1 MTRRNRPRIY
11 DDEEEDEG
19 HVPQRRTRGVV
30 TSYTEPEIDLGIDD
44 EFSTNQDDTPI
55 APAEDNYDYEFKDE
69 GYNDEDED
77 INVNRRKSR
86 RSRATRAKVESDDEF
101 YEDEIVSDDDEFL
114 QKLEHDNFIAPE
126 DDNND
131 FGYDYSNLNSR
142 KRRRRNGGN
151 GNGARTRAKDVVPI
165 GGDELDDNIH
175 EEIAELYDS
184 SPTISPI
191 KHKLRDRQTKVDYT
205 IPPPMTN
212 NNQHA
217 SPYKSK
223 GKRPNVN
230 KFEYRK
236 LLYPTAGPFG
246 GSDVLSIF
254 GTNIPP
260 GGIPV
265 PGLTNVSN
273 MTAIGQNVSDSD
285 SSDDEIVAVNQTNP
299 VDPTAAMTPKNK
311 PNHTQLINAGSANPK
326 DKTKNNLSDTDPLG
340 VDMNIDF
347 SMVGGLDNYINQL
360 KEMVAL
366 PLLYPELYQNFA
378 ITPPR
383 GVLFHGPP
391 GTGKTLMARA
401 LAASC
406 STEERKITFYMR
418 KGADCLSK
426 WVGEAER
433 QLRLLFEEAKKNQP
447 SIIFF
452 DEIDGLAPVRSSKQE
467 QIHASI
473 VSTLL
478 ALMDGMDNRGQVI
491 VIGATNRPDSID
503 PALRRP
509 GRFDREFYFPL
520 PDINSRKDI
529 LKIQT
534 KKWTPPLQ
542 DDFVSKL
549 SELTKGYGGADLRA
563 LCTEAALNSIQRKYP
578 QIYKSNDKLQVNPS
592 KIHVIAKDFMKA
604 LDTIVPSSARSSS
617 TGSAPLP
624 EHLSSVLKHSLDEVT
639 GKLNHLLPNAVGL
652 AGKKKPTALDEAMYL
667 DPTVNDPDGGFAR
680 QQLLKNLESS
690 RICKPNLLICG
701 SEGNG
706 QQYISA
712 AILNYLEGFQVQS
725 LDMGNI
731 FGDASRT
738 PELSIVQA
746 FIEARRHQPS
756 IIFIPNIDIW
766 FQVVPY
772 PAKATLTS
780 LLRNLKSN
788 EQVLLLGVSET
799 KLENLDLEI
808 KSIFGFNNPTNN
820 VHLQNPNREQRRE
833 FFKSLNSALLMKPF
847 EFVNDL
853 ENRPKR
859 KLKQLKVAKPKEVEN
874 KEATEKKKLK
884 QRIYQ
889 DTKLK
894 NLLKIKLAGLMDLF
908 KNRYKRFKKPII
920 DEGLLYHLFDP
931 SILDNPLLQYEVQ
944 YVKSEDKEHE
954 HMIKELHTGKHY
966 YNMDLDVIEERLWN
980 GFYSEP
986 KQFLKDIRLIVKD
999 SMTSGDRDRI
1009 LKANEM
1015 LTNAQFAIDEF
1026 STPEF
1031 LKACK
1036 ELRERE
1042 IETQNKL
1049 LEDHK
1054 KLELEFQNQKVV
1066 EVTEATEIQPVL
1078 EPALPIESTIP
1089 IESVLPTE
1097 LALPIDSAPQIESA
1111 LPIDQL
1117 VNPPETE
1124 LSMEVDVNTHN
1135 GSNGNEFIAPIVPLG
1150 QELNAFENNL
1160 EDTEMVGPNA
1170 PVDVGTYNVTI
1181 KLGEPKNPEPEV
1193 TQMVVEANGDIETK
1207 ESETKEPETREP
1219 ETKEPETKEP
1229 ETKPKETEEVLETEP
1244 ESEPESEIDE
1254 GVQIEMDRGLIIDES
1269 KLQQFFEES
1278 LIESTENCNIEKL
1291 EIVMARLMDIVWTDR
1306 NVWDKTG
1313 TINQLTQEVETLK
1326 TSFNS

>member
-11 DDEEEDEG
+11 DDDDDE
-19 HVPQRRTRGVV
+19 PIPPRRTRGVV
-30 TSYTEPEIDLGIDD
+30 ASYTEELDLGLDD
-44 EFSTNQDDTPI
+44 EF
-55 APAEDNYDYEFKDE
+55 DYQEPQ
-69 GYNDEDED
+69 
-77 INVNRRKSR
+77 
-86 RSRATRAKVESDDEF
+86 RATRKSTRSKLPKESDDEF
-101 YEDEIVSDDDEFL
+101 YDDHVSEDDEFL
-114 QKLEHDNFIAPE
+114 TKLEEDNFVAPDADE
-126 DDNND
+126 DE
-131 FGYDYSNLNSR
+131 GDYYYR
-142 KRRRRNGGN
+142 KRRRR
-151 GNGARTRAKDVVPI
+151 TRSKEPAAENVIQSDN
-165 GGDELDDNIH
+165 DDIQQ
-175 EEIAELYDS
+175 EIAELYDS
-184 SPTISPI
+184 SPIREAPL
-191 KHKLRDRQTKVDYT
+191 KHKLRQRQEKIDYT
-205 IPPPMTN
+205 LPPPKQPPATSNSRFRKPN
-212 NNQHA
+212 N
-217 SPYKSK
+217 
-223 GKRPNVN
+223 N

-246 GSDVLSIF
+246 GSDVISLF

-265 PGLTNVSN
+265 PGLTNESN
-273 MTAIGQNVSDSD
+273 MTAIGQNVSDLD
-285 SSDDEIVAVNQTNP
+285 SSDDEIVPINQ
-299 VDPTAAMTPKNK
+299 PKLGFNASTSNNITSNNK
-311 PNHTQLINAGSANPK
+311 TQLITAGSANPK
-326 DKTKNNLSDTDPLG
+326 DKSKNNLSDTDPLG
-340 VDMNIDF
+340 IDMNIDF
-347 SMVGGLDNYINQL
+347 SAVGGLDNYINQL

-366 PLLYPELYQNFA
+366 PLLYPELYQNFG

-406 STEERKITFYMR
+406 STETRKITFYMR

-509 GRFDREFYFPL
+509 GRFDREFFFPL
-520 PDINSRKDI
+520 PDINSRQDI
-529 LKIQT
+529 IKIQT
-534 KKWTPPLQ
+534 KKWSPPLQ
-542 DDFVSKL
+542 DDFVAKL
-549 SELTKGYGGADLRA
+549 AELTKGYGGADLRA

-578 QIYKSNDKLQVNPS
+578 QIYKSNDKLKVNPS
-592 KIHVIAKDFMKA
+592 KIHVIAKDFMNAIDK
-604 LDTIVPSSARSSS
+604 IVPSSARSSS

-624 EHLSSVLKHSLDEVT
+624 NHLTSVLKQGLDEVT
-639 GKLNHLLPNAVGL
+639 TKLNHLLPNAVGL
-652 AGKKKPTALDEAMYL
+652 NGSKKPTALDEAMYL
-667 DPTVNDPDGGFAR
+667 DPTINDPDGGFAR

-701 SEGNG
+701 NEGNG
-706 QQYISA
+706 QQYLSA

-788 EQVLLLGVSET
+788 EQVLLLGVAET
-799 KLENLDLEI
+799 NFENLDNEI
-808 KSIFGFNNPTNN
+808 KSIFGFNSPPNN
-820 VHLQNPNREQRRE
+820 VHLQNPTREQRKE
-833 FFKSLNSALLMKPF
+833 YFKSLKSALYMKPY

-859 KLKQLKVAKPKEVEN
+859 KLKQLKVVDEKKGES
-874 KEATEKKKLK
+874 KEATDKKTKK
-884 QRIYQ
+884 QREYL

-931 SILDNPLLQYEVQ
+931 TVIDNPMIQYDVL
-944 YVKSEDKEHE
+944 YVKSDDIEHE
-954 HMIKELHTGKHY
+954 HMIKELHSGKYY

-986 KQFLKDIRLIVKD
+986 KQFLKDIRLILKD

-1015 LTNAQFAIDEF
+1015 LTNAQFGIDDF
-1026 STPEF
+1026 STPDF

-1042 IETQNKL
+1042 VEKQKKL

-1054 KLELEFQNQKVV
+1054 KLEADFQIQKAKELKEAELAAQNAAVLGEPIMLDQPNEIDEPIESNQILETNQQIDAEQPIAEEEPIFENEFESTEKPSLTVTLPYNQHEFIIRDEEDLLTENFEGLEYSGLNGSLSNGNHDFKKTEEV
-1066 EVTEATEIQPVL
+1066 AEPKSEDIKTYTEVGGINDLLNEEDVKSSNVIEPIVEPAPIEESKPEITEPEPETSVIVDEPAVDVEMENVITDDPPTVEAEVTE
-1078 EPALPIESTIP
+1078 PIVEESESDGESEVEESDQIIMDRDLTVDDDKFDQFFNETLLEST
-1089 IESVLPTE
+1089 
-1097 LALPIDSAPQIESA
+1097 
-1111 LPIDQL
+1111 
-1117 VNPPETE
+1117 
-1124 LSMEVDVNTHN
+1124 
-1135 GSNGNEFIAPIVPLG
+1135 SNC
-1150 QELNAFENNL
+1150 NL
-1160 EDTEMVGPNA
+1160 E
-1170 PVDVGTYNVTI
+1170 
-1181 KLGEPKNPEPEV
+1181 K
-1193 TQMVVEANGDIETK
+1193 IETA
-1207 ESETKEPETREP
+1207 
-1219 ETKEPETKEP
+1219 
-1229 ETKPKETEEVLETEP
+1229 
-1244 ESEPESEIDE
+1244 
-1254 GVQIEMDRGLIIDES
+1254 
-1269 KLQQFFEES
+1269 
-1278 LIESTENCNIEKL
+1278 
-1291 EIVMARLMDIVWTDR
+1291 MARLMDIVWQDR
-1306 NVWDKTG
+1306 KNWDKSN
-1313 TINQLTQEVETLK
+1313 TIEALIQEVERLK
-1326 TSFNS
+1326 VSFT